1 MTDNEFLPFKITEG
15 TNTSTPFI
23 AVSDTFP
30 SDNFEVW
37 TKENLEEM
45 KKKNFEKSVVFW
57 VQVPFSFRPSLWVLH
72 AMGVDAAVVRRC
84 GLCGCWFR
92 RRIVPIHLIFKT
104 VF

>member
-1 MTDNEFLPFKITEG
+1 MKNENKTIEPRDIVKVYDDFLPFKITEG

-45 KKKNFEKSVVFW
+45 KKKNFEKSVD
-57 VQVPFSFRPSLWVLH
+57 SFK
-72 AMGVDAAVVRRC
+72 
-84 GLCGCWFR
+84 
-92 RRIVPIHLIFKT
+92 PIW
-104 VF
+104 

>member
-1 MTDNEFLPFKITEG
+1 MLTISPRKIILTTITFLTMNTNDFLPFKITEG

-45 KKKNFEKSVVFW
+45 KKKNFEKSVD
-57 VQVPFSFRPSLWVLH
+57 SFK
-72 AMGVDAAVVRRC
+72 
-84 GLCGCWFR
+84 
-92 RRIVPIHLIFKT
+92 PIW
-104 VF
+104 